1 MTSVYPLLSI
11 PHTCF
16 IHASEHSFYSF
27 TYSILLHTHTHT
39 QAFIHP
45 GLARFFWSAARSD
58 PPSLT
63 WSPYEYCNGTFTA
76 ESNHTFSF
84 HKSGDDLGDFVFIDF
99 AGSGLVHLCGKM
111 FSVISTIILRHCNSF
126 TTAGI
131 MVLYS
136 RGCRGG

>member
-1 MTSVYPLLSI
+1 MFTPFSPSHTPALSMQASTLFTHLLTPS
-11 PHTCF
+11 
-16 IHASEHSFYSF
+16 SY
-27 TYSILLHTHTHT
+27 THTHT